1 MASKEALD
9 KFDEELERAR
19 RHTFENVTK
28 HHKTY
33 IVTRIYKVRGADEQ
47 DALLHLNEAG
57 DYYIF
62 LADQSIRE
70 YKLNWL
76 DRLLMWLVR

>member
-9 KFDEELERAR
+9 EFSYELERSR
-19 RHTFENVTK
+19 RRTYEHVTA

-33 IVTRIYKVRGADEQ
+33 LVTRVYKVQGTDAE
-47 DALLHLNEAG
+47 DALFHLNEAG